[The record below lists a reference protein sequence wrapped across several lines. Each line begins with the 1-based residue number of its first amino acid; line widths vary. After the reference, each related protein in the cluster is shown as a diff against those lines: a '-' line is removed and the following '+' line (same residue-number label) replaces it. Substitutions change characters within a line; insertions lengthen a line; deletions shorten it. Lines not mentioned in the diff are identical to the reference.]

1 MAVVR
6 DVHVRRLFRL
16 LAQGQSLSESAR
28 LAGIDRK
35 TARRY
40 RKMQRLPSERPDL
53 PRAWRTREDPFVE
66 VWPEVAEQLTR
77 EPGLQAKT
85 LWDWLR
91 QKYPGRFSDGQVR
104 TFQRRVQEWRST
116 LGPGQEVYFSQV
128 HPPGRLCASDF
139 THMGSLNVTLAGQP
153 FDHLVYHFV
162 LTYSNWETVT
172 ICFSESFESLSV
184 GLQNALGELGGV
196 PERHRS
202 DRMSSAVNNL
212 SERSDFSGRYE
223 ALLAHYGLTGEKI
236 QARQAHENGDAE
248 SSHRHFKDAVTQALM
263 LRGSR
268 DFADREAYTAF
279 LHEVCRQRNAGRSAR
294 LAEEQALLRPL
305 PSRRLEACKRLRV
318 TVTRGSTIHVQ
329 NNTYSVNSR
338 LIGARV
344 EVRISMEH
352 LEVWYGQKLVETLPR
367 LRGRQ
372 KQRIDYRHVIDTLI
386 RKPGAL
392 AHYRYRE
399 ELFPT
404 SRFRTAY
411 DLLHEAQPTRADR
424 EYLAILHLAAHE
436 SEAGVDEA
444 LRLLIDAEQ
453 AINLAAVTAL
463 LRAGQTA
470 PSATA
475 VTVPPADLSDFDTL
489 FMEEWHEPEQGCE
502 GEPADVPEGTA
513 PAGDAG
519 GLRGTGPT
527 SGEGD
532 AVVRAVSVGVESVG
546 MRQPTGA
553 PDRAAVAA
561 IASAGG
567 EGPAELRSE
576 TLAGE
581 SGAPSPDALGRL
593 VFGPARECV
602 GLRPFGFGEDA
613 FARRL
618 GPRAD
623 SRRPQGVL
631 RHVQFIGAGIVDRQA
646 RFEAEQSAQADGG
659 VRWVDHRRHRLRAT
673 KPRRDGSVVHAVGGA
688 LRARQRAVDQQL
700 AVLEMGDDLQ
710 RPHDDGRRHRPSGAS
725 QRNPGAE
732 PAELPAR
739 TREEGDRFDHDD
751 NRRDHTRRR
760 AAGTGRPREPWG
772 FLIVAHGEG

>member
-16 LAQGQSLSESAR
+16 LAQGQSLSRSAR

-40 RKMQRLPSERPDL
+40 RNMQRLPSERPDP
-53 PRAWRTREDPFVE
+53 PRGWRTREDPFAE
-66 VWPEVAEQLTR
+66 VWSEVAEQLTR

-91 QKYPGRFSDGQVR
+91 QKHPGRFADGQVR
-104 TFQRRVQEWRST
+104 TFQRRVQEWRAT
-116 LGPGQEVYFSQV
+116 QGPGQEVFFSQV

-139 THMGSLNVTLAGQP
+139 THMGSLNVTLGGQP
-153 FDHLVYHFV
+153 FDHLMYHFV

-212 SERSDFSGRYE
+212 SERRDFTERYE

-248 SSHRHFKDAVTQALM
+248 SSHRHFKDAVAQALL

-268 DFADREAYTAF
+268 DFLDREAYSAF
-279 LHEVCRQRNAGRSAR
+279 LREVCRQRNAGRAAR

-305 PSRRLEACKRLRV
+305 PSRRLEACKRLSV

-344 EVRISMEH
+344 EVRIYLEH

-372 KQRIDYRHVIDTLI
+372 KQRIDYRHVIDTLV

-424 EYLAILHLAAHE
+424 EYLAILYLAAHE
-436 SEAGVDEA
+436 SESDVDQA
-444 LRLLIDAEQ
+444 LRLLIESEQ
-453 AINLAAVTAL
+453 ALSLAAVQAL
-463 LRAGQTA
+463 LGAGSSA
-470 PSATA
+470 PAPTA
-475 VTVPPADLSDFDTL
+475 VTVPPADLGAFDTL
-489 FMEEWHEPEQGCE
+489 FMEKWHEPEQRRE
-502 GEPADVPEGTA
+502 GKPADVPERA
-513 PAGDAG
+513 PLARDAG
-519 GLRGTGPT
+519 GLRGASAAG
-527 SGEGD
+527 GEGD
-532 AVVRAVSVGVESVG
+532 AVVRAVSVGAEPAG
-546 MRQPTGA
+546 MRQPAGA
-553 PDRAAVAA
+553 PHRASAAA
-561 IASAGG
+561 IAAAGG
-567 EGPAELRSE
+567 EGSAELRPE

-581 SGAPSPDALGRL
+581 GGAPSPDALGGF
-593 VFGPARECV
+593 VPGPAGECF
-602 GLRPFGFGEDA
+602 GLRSFGFGEDA
-613 FARRL
+613 FARRH

-623 SRRPQGVL
+623 SRRPQDVL
-631 RHVQFIGAGIVDRQA
+631 RHVQLVGAGVVDRQA
-646 RFEAEQSAQADGG
+646 RFEAEQSVETAGG
-659 VRWVDHRRHRLRAT
+659 LRWIDYRRHWLRAAE
-673 KPRRDGSVVHAVGGA
+673 PRRDGSVVHAVGGA
-688 LRARQRAVDQQL
+688 LRTRQRATDQQP
-700 AVLEMGDDLQ
+700 AVLEMGDDFQ
-710 RPHDDGRRHRPSGAS
+710 GPDDDSRRHRQAGAS
-725 QRNPGAE
+725 QRDLGIE
-732 PAELPAR
+732 PAELPTR
-739 TREEGDRFDHDD
+739 TREEGDRFDNGH
-751 NRRDHTRRR
+751 NRRDLPWRR

-772 FLIVAHGEG
+772 FLIVAHGEE